1 MNGTTF
7 IRLDFGNQPR
17 LRLKGEHALA
27 LGQAIQSIFAAPD
40 GSTPEQRYLYSAFK
54 DNAVMD
60 LFTIAVPDMATF
72 ETAAKSYGIR
82 YAKVLES
89 ENTVFIMTR
98 ANTGERIKFLT
109 RLSKLTTEQP
119 ATSLSY
125 TSDAVVDW
133 VEAKKEPTLFTEDVI
148 NALEDP
154 AIVETWTPQQYKE
167 YIFLLASMPIYS
179 VKNREMIAD
188 QRPSAELVAAKSF
201 WRLMGRE
208 VSPEAKSLRIL
219 KPVDETAK
227 SFEPHEVYDIK
238 DTITVQ
244 APVQEDV
251 LVKNSP
257 ELYEAFKKANEA
269 SPVPIYEVPGIKEA
283 QYIHETKTITAPIQ
297 QGDPEKLSELLREIA
312 HAQLHKKYEHDYT
325 REKFIFQGECIAC
338 ALATRLNAPIYIY
351 DFDLENKHAEPSKAR
366 EYVGIADSMIFPKR
380 DFKKEKQQK
389 KNPRDLAR

>member
-7 IRLDFGNQPR
+7 IKLDFGSQPR
-17 LRLKGEHALA
+17 IRLKGEHALS
-27 LGQAIQSIFAAPD
+27 LGSAIQRIFAAPD
-40 GSTPEQRYLYSAFK
+40 GSTPEHRYLYNAFK
-54 DNAVMD
+54 DNAIME
-60 LFTIAVPDMATF
+60 LFTIAAPDMATF
-72 ETAAKSYGIR
+72 ETAANAYGIR

-109 RLSKLTTEQP
+109 RLNKLTTEQP

-133 VEAKKEPTLFTEDVI
+133 VEAKKEPTLFTEDVV

-154 AIVETWTPQQYKE
+154 AIIETWTPQQYKE

-179 VKNREMIAD
+179 VKNREMIAE

-227 SFEPHEVYDIK
+227 NFESHEVYDIK

-244 APVQEDV
+244 APVQEEV
-251 LVKNSP
+251 LIRNSP
-257 ELYEAFKKANEA
+257 ELDQALKKALDA
-269 SPVPIYEVPGIKEA
+269 SPVPITEVTDVTEPHYNKETQSISMPA
-283 QYIHETKTITAPIQ
+283 L
-297 QGDPEKLSELLREIA
+297 QGDPEKLSELLREVA
-312 HAQLHKKYEHDYT
+312 HAQLHKQYKDEYT
-325 REKFIFQGECIAC
+325 REKCSFQAECMAC
-338 ALATRLNAPIYIY
+338 ALATRLNAPIYIF
-351 DFDLENKHAEPSKAR
+351 DFSMENEHADPSRAR
-366 EYVGIADSMIFPKR
+366 EYVNMADSMVFQKK

-389 KNPRDLAR
+389 KNSRDLAR